1 MQTESRN
8 DAQTSDT
15 YPNVETDDIKIQT
28 DEATQEQPIR
38 EEDTKAEKNV
48 KMMSAADYAIGLL
61 IFMLPVAGAVVSLIW
76 ACSSRNN
83 NRKNFGK
90 ALVIIRIVIWIAA
103 AAIIFAMTGLFS
115 DLLFDILT

>member
-8 DAQTSDT
+8 GQTSDT
-15 YPNVETDDIKIQT
+15 YPIIETDDIKKQP
-28 DEATQEQPIR
+28 DEATEEQR
-38 EEDTKAEKNV
+38 EEDEKAEKSA
-48 KMMSAADYAIGLL
+48 KTMSTADYAIGLL
-61 IFMLPVAGAVVSLIW
+61 IFMLPVVGAIVSLIW
-76 ACSSRNN
+76 ACSSRND

>member
-15 YPNVETDDIKIQT
+15 YLNIETDDIKRQA
-28 DEATQEQPIR
+28 DEAAEVQPSR
-38 EEDTKAEKNV
+38 EEYAIKT
-48 KMMSAADYAIGLL
+48 MSAADYAIGLL

-76 ACSSRNN
+76 ACSARND

-90 ALVIIRIVIWIAA
+90 ALVIIRIVAWIAA